1 MATERVEPEGLM
13 RAWMGRP
20 GRADRLVWGADS
32 GPVRPAG
39 SAVHPIAGWPATS
52 VQTDAVVRLHSDH
65 VSCRWAGESAE
76 LPAVDEVEALEQGL
90 ARVAVWAR
98 QARLPVRTRVVWLV
112 TWLIEVSP
120 DGSYG
125 KILPAGAA
133 AKAERPEQTGAHVRP
148 ATTVTTRGI

>member
-1 MATERVEPEGLM
+1 MATERVEPNEGLV

-39 SAVHPIAGWPATS
+39 SAVPIAGWPPEAAA
-52 VQTDAVVRLHSDH
+52 QTDAVVRLHGDH
-65 VSCRWAGESAE
+65 VVCSWAGESAE

-98 QARLPVRTRVVWLV
+98 QARLPIRTRVVWLV
-112 TWLIEVSP
+112 TWLVEVLP
-120 DGSYG
+120 DGSYR
-125 KILPAGAA
+125 KILPIGALT
-133 AKAERPEQTGAHVRP
+133 KVERPEQTVAHVRP
-148 ATTVTTRGI
+148 ASTVTRGM